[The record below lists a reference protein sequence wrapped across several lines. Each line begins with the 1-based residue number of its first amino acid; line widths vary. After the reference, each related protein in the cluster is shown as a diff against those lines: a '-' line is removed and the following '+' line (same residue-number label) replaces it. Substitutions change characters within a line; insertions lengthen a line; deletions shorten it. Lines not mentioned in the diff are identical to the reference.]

1 MPSCITIFYL
11 NTEISVEYEFISLN
25 DLKVKVAAQYYHTE
39 FKDLQTSISAKVPYS
54 DLKTSIAVCFPVDT
68 TGPYIVP
75 KTYPIAEEGGIGVYG
90 PIFIVA
96 EDLITGIDV
105 SSLELTVN
113 SVVYTRDDSEITFLP
128 INAPY
133 RYAIRY
139 IPTTPWGLDST
150 VNVSIFIKDRAGN
163 PGITDLPI

>member
-1 MPSCITIFYL
+1 MPSCITTIDL
-11 NTEISVEYEFISLN
+11 STEISVEHEFIYLT
-25 DLKVKVAAQYYHTE
+25 DLKVEIAAQYYHTE
-39 FKDLQTSISAKVPYS
+39 FKDLQTSISVRVPYF
-54 DLKTSIAVCFPVDT
+54 DLKTSIAVKFPVDT

-90 PIFIVA
+90 PIFIVV

-105 SSLELTVN
+105 NSLELTVN
-113 SVVYTRDDSEITFLP
+113 SFVYTGDDLEVTFLP

-163 PGITDLPI
+163 PGIIDLPI